1 MKLLT
6 TTLAYIILLIGF
18 VSMFT
23 PIPGG
28 TLLIVAG
35 CTLLICS
42 NARAAAKVKS
52 LRTTKPMLNKTLTW
66 VEDKMGE
73 RVSGPMR
80 STRPD
85 IPPVEEQNL

>member
-1 MKLLT
+1 MKNLT
-6 TTLAYIILLIGF
+6 TALAYLIILIGL

-23 PIPGG
+23 PMPGA
-28 TLLIVAG
+28 TLLIAAG

-52 LRTTKPMLNKTLTW
+52 LRTTKPMFNKSLTW

-85 IPPVEEQNL
+85 MPPAQEQDQ